1 MNPPFPRR
9 RPAADAGQPRRIRWG
24 RWTRWIHWIHRGRGL
39 RGATRPAALP
49 APTTPSDPAAPP
61 ALPAPADVEL
71 DEALL
76 AAIGERIATVAPER
90 GGALLAGPDGVARL
104 LLEDD
109 CGTYSPASWD
119 ISPQLT
125 GAVGELEEGGELVL
139 CGTVHSHPAGMPDPS
154 STDVRTMTHTL
165 ELNPHL
171 DRMIV
176 LVLTEGA
183 PRDGDLAVG
192 AAHRLSVHVLDRRES
207 GFEMRPARAVVRARA
222 AGADD
227 GTDADPAAG
236 ASPVPGAER
245 AGAVRVGAVRVGE
258 VLRARE
264 TRLLAEATAAARV
277 QLRDEEQDP
286 DGPSGEGDDAL
297 ARVRG
302 LVGSIEERA
311 VLVAGAGSVGS
322 RIAEDLVRSGVGR
335 IVVIDPDAVSLPNM
349 ARSVYTRAQIG
360 VPKVRA
366 LAERLRAINPR
377 VEVVPMEG
385 TLDEHGQE
393 ALETGIDLVVLATD
407 AMLEQGRLAASAYCR
422 GIPQVACALFRR
434 AAAGEVV
441 VVVPQA
447 RTPCW
452 SCCVGGNAAANVARP
467 APNYGLDGRLVSE
480 SGLGASIN
488 LVASAASLAAIGI
501 LAGPGSV
508 AGRALV
514 SRVGEGRGYG
524 FVTTTPG
531 WPILEQIVPSQRFE
545 AAPRSVWPLVHRT
558 GDCPVCG
565 ETVQE
570 TLTAPV
576 GKVQDLDDLFAPE
589 GPGEQPADRT
599 DGANGGPTGGPG
611 HPECSDAGRFA
622 LVQAVEGG
630 L

>member
-9 RPAADAGQPRRIRWG
+9 RPAADAGRPRRIRWG

-39 RGATRPAALP
+39 WGATRLAALS
-49 APTTPSDPAAPP
+49 APTTPSDPAVPP

-176 LVLTEGA
+176 LVLTKGA

-207 GFEMRPARAVVRARA
+207 GFEMRRARAVVRARA
-222 AGADD
+222 AGAD
-227 GTDADPAAG
+227 PAAG
-236 ASPVPGAER
+236 ASPVPGAGR
-245 AGAVRVGAVRVGE
+245 ACAVRVGE

-264 TRLLAEATAAARV
+264 ARLLAEATAAARA

-366 LAERLRAINPR
+366 LAERLCAINPR
-377 VEVVPMEG
+377 VEVVPMG
-385 TLDEHGQE
+385 ARSTS
-393 ALETGIDLVVLATD
+393 TGRRRWRWGSTSSCWPPMPCSSRGVWRPRPTAGGSPRWR
-407 AMLEQGRLAASAYCR
+407 APCSAGPPPARWSWWCRRRARPAGRAASA
-422 GIPQVACALFRR
+422 GTRR
-434 AAAGEVV
+434 
-441 VVVPQA
+441 P
-447 RTPCW
+447 T
-452 SCCVGGNAAANVARP
+452 RP
-467 APNYGLDGRLVSE
+467 GPRPTTAWT
-480 SGLGASIN
+480 
-488 LVASAASLAAIGI
+488 AAS
-501 LAGPGSV
+501 
-508 AGRALV
+508 
-514 SRVGEGRGYG
+514 
-524 FVTTTPG
+524 
-531 WPILEQIVPSQRFE
+531 
-545 AAPRSVWPLVHRT
+545 
-558 GDCPVCG
+558 
-565 ETVQE
+565 
-570 TLTAPV
+570 
-576 GKVQDLDDLFAPE
+576 
-589 GPGEQPADRT
+589 
-599 DGANGGPTGGPG
+599 
-611 HPECSDAGRFA
+611 
-622 LVQAVEGG
+622 
-630 L
+630 

>member
-9 RPAADAGQPRRIRWG
+9 RPAADAGRPRRIRWG
-24 RWTRWIHWIHRGRGL
+24 RWTRWIHWIHRVRGL
-39 RGATRPAALP
+39 RGATRPAALS
-49 APTTPSDPAAPP
+49 APTTPSDPAVPP

-176 LVLTEGA
+176 LVLTKGA

-207 GFEMRPARAVVRARA
+207 GFEMRRARAVVRART
-222 AGADD
+222 AG
-227 GTDADPAAG
+227 ADPAAG
-236 ASPVPGAER
+236 ASPVPGAGR
-245 AGAVRVGAVRVGE
+245 ACAVRVGE

-264 TRLLAEATAAARV
+264 ARLLAEATAAARA

-366 LAERLRAINPR
+366 LAERLCAINPR

-393 ALETGIDLVVLATD
+393 ALEMGIDLVVLATD
-407 AMLEQGRLAASAYCR
+407 AMLEQGRLAAAAYCR

-452 SCCVGGNAAANVARP
+452 SCCVGGNAAANAARP

-570 TLTAPV
+570 ALIAPA
-576 GKVQDLDDLFAPE
+576 GDIQDLDDLFAPE
-589 GPGEQPADRT
+589 DPDGQLADRVDRA
-599 DGANGGPTGGPG
+599 DGVGPIGDPG

-630 L
+630 R

>member
-9 RPAADAGQPRRIRWG
+9 RPAAEAGWPRRIRWG

-39 RGATRPAALP
+39 RGATRPAALS
-49 APTTPSDPAAPP
+49 APAAPSGP
-61 ALPAPADVEL
+61 AAPLVPSAPADVEL

-76 AAIGERIATVAPER
+76 TAVGERIATVAPER

-176 LVLTEGA
+176 LVLTKGA

-192 AAHRLSVHVLDRRES
+192 TAHRLSVHVLDRRES
-207 GFEMRPARAVVRARA
+207 GFEMRRARAVVRARP

-227 GTDADPAAG
+227 GADADPAAG
-236 ASPVPGAER
+236 TSPVPGA
-245 AGAVRVGAVRVGE
+245 GRVGAVRVGE
-258 VLRARE
+258 FLRARE
-264 TRLLAEATAAARV
+264 SRLLAEATAAARA
-277 QLRDEEQDP
+277 QMRDEEQDS
-286 DGPSGEGDDAL
+286 DEPSGEGDDAL

-366 LAERLRAINPR
+366 LAERLHAINPR

-393 ALETGIDLVVLATD
+393 ALETRIDLVVLATD

-441 VVVPQA
+441 MVVPQA

-452 SCCVGGNAAANVARP
+452 SCCVGGNAAANAARP

-589 GPGEQPADRT
+589 GPGEQQADRT
-599 DGANGGPTGGPG
+599 DDANGGPTEGTG
-611 HPECSDAGRFA
+611 HPECSEAGRFA

-630 L
+630 R